1 MDADL
6 ADCEDLPVL
15 LNVLDDELDLPVL
28 TERLDRELDSWL
40 LVEDLDGELDL
51 PVPTERLDDELGFSL
66 LVEDLDGELDLPVP
80 TERLDDELGFSLLV
94 EDLDGELDL
103 PLLVEEL
110 KGKLVEAVA
119 QAPCLETKQEQR
131 EEIRV
136 VVVPQEL
143 NTGAGI
149 PVVPQLVPMPHV
161 CVAMR
166 LVCGG
171 EKQAEL
177 DGVGL
182 VVLMLV
188 LIEDFGEELVDLV
201 DDLAVVEV
209 FEGIAVEEDLVE
221 DLDEDLD
228 EDLVVLVC
236 LTVGAGYA
244 QEQTDEI

>member
-1 MDADL
+1 MTAVLNVLVVAMDADL

-80 TERLDDELGFSLLV
+80 TERLD
-94 EDLDGELDL
+94 GELDL

-149 PVVPQLVPMPHV
+149 PVLVPMPHV